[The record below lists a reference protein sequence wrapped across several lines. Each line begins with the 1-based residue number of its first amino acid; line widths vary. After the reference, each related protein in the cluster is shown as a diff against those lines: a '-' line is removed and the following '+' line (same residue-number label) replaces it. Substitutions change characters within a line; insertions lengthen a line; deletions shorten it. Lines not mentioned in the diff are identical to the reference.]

1 MDLLAHQ
8 IRHIGRMLYR
18 SPGFTLVSVMT
29 LAVGIGANTAIF
41 SVVNAVLIQ
50 PLPYPDQEELVLVA
64 HTAPGIG
71 LPEFEQSDASYFLY
85 KEHNRVFDDIGLMDA
100 AQVTLT
106 GGEEP
111 ERIDAVSV
119 TSEVFSMLGAVP
131 IVGRLFAEADN
142 RPDAPRVAVLTHR
155 LWQRRYGSDPAV
167 VGRTILVNGISRE
180 VVGVLSAGFDLPQGD
195 PVLYLPFLLDRAN
208 ANAGSFNYDGLA
220 RLADGVSPEE
230 AATDIRRIIP
240 LMPEEFPGG
249 ITLGML
255 EQAQFGPIIKPLKR
269 HVVGEVERVLW
280 VLLGTVGLVLLIA
293 CANVANL
300 FLVRAEGRQKEVAV
314 RTAMG
319 AGRGHLIRDV
329 LGESVA
335 LGILGGA
342 VGLALAYVGTR
353 VLVALGPDNL
363 PRMSEIGVDGWV
375 LAFALLISLLAG
387 LLFGTF
393 PLLKYRRLD
402 LVPALKE
409 GGRGSSAGLERHR
422 ARNVLVVS
430 QMALALILLVGSGL
444 MLRSFQAL
452 RSVDPGFEPESV
464 LTLRLSLP
472 SAEYEDVD
480 GVMAFHDQLRD
491 RLSALSGVVSVGAA
505 TAIPMGDGQSHN
517 GTWFEDFPLQPD
529 DVPAIL
535 TTVRVTEGY
544 FETMGIGLAYGRYID
559 RFDKLDRTGVLV
571 VNRALAEQ
579 YWPGD
584 SPIGRRLTQNGPE
597 QPLQTIVGVV
607 DDVRIDGADQEVPPA
622 VYFPIVGVLG
632 SGEELVNRT
641 LTYVVRSA
649 GLPSALL
656 PSIRETIWAM
666 DPNLPLAQVRTME
679 EVVERSMVRTS
690 FTMLL
695 LGIAAVVALILGTVG
710 IYGVISYVVSQRTRE
725 IGVRI
730 AVGAG
735 TRDVSR
741 MVLGQ
746 GFVLAGVGVGIGLL
760 GAVAITRVMEALL
773 FGVSATDPITYGAV
787 SLLLTLVALAAC
799 YFPARRASRI
809 DPVEALRYE

>member
-1 MDLLAHQ
+1 MDSLVHQ
-8 IRHIGRMLYR
+8 IRYIGRKLLR
-18 SPGFTLVSVMT
+18 SPGFTLVCVMT

-41 SVVNAVLIQ
+41 SVVNSVLIQ

-64 HTAPGIG
+64 HTAPGLG
-71 LPEFEQSDASYFLY
+71 LEEFEQSDASYFLY
-85 KEHNRVFDDIGLMDA
+85 KEHNRVFKDIGLMDA

-106 GGEEP
+106 GGDEP
-111 ERIDAVSV
+111 ERLDAASV
-119 TSEVFSMLGAVP
+119 TSEIFSMLGAVP
-131 IVGRLFAEADN
+131 IVGRLFAESDN
-142 RPDAPRVAVLTHR
+142 QPDAPQVAILNHG
-155 LWQRRYGSDPAV
+155 LWQRRYGSDPSV
-167 VGRTILVNGISRE
+167 VGRTIIVNGVSRE
-180 VVGVLSAGFDLPQGD
+180 VVGVLSAGFYLPQGD
-195 PVLYLPFLLDRAN
+195 AVLYLPFLLDRAN
-208 ANAGSFNYDGLA
+208 ANPGSFNYDGLA
-220 RLADGVSPEE
+220 RLADGVSAEE
-230 AATDIRRIIP
+230 AASDLRRIIP
-240 LMPEEFPGG
+240 LMPEEFPGELS
-249 ITLGML
+249 LGML
-255 EQAQFGPIIKPLKR
+255 EQAQFGPLIKPLKT

-300 FLVRAEGRQKEVAV
+300 FLVRAESRQREVAV

-319 AGRGHLIRDV
+319 AGRGHLVRDV

-342 VGLALAYVGTR
+342 VGLALAYVGIR
-353 VLVALGPDNL
+353 VLVGVGPENL
-363 PRMSEIGVDGWV
+363 PRMNEIGVDRWV
-375 LAFALLISLLAG
+375 LGYTVFISLAAG
-387 LLFGTF
+387 LLFGAF
-393 PLLKYRRLD
+393 PLLKYRRPE

-409 GGRGSSAGLERHR
+409 GGRGSSAGRERHR

-452 RSVDPGFEPESV
+452 RSVDPGFEPEGV
-464 LTLRLSLP
+464 LTVRISLP
-472 SAEYEDVD
+472 LAEYQDVD
-480 GVMAFHDQLRD
+480 GVLAFHDQLRD
-491 RLSALSGVVSVGAA
+491 RISALSGVVSVGAS
-505 TAIPMGDGQSHN
+505 TGIPMGDNQSHN

-529 DVPAIL
+529 AVPAIL
-535 TTVRVTEGY
+535 TTNRVTEGY
-544 FETMGIGLAYGRYID
+544 FETMGIELASGRYID

-579 YWPGD
+579 YWPGG
-584 SPIGRRLTQNGPE
+584 SPIGRRLTQYGPG
-597 QPLQTIVGVV
+597 QPWKTIVGVV
-607 DDVRIDGADQEVPPA
+607 DDVRIDGADQDVPPT
-622 VYFPIVGVLG
+622 VYFPVIDVFD
-632 SGEELVNRT
+632 SGEEGVVRT
-641 LTYVVRSA
+641 LTYVIRSA

-656 PSIRETIWAM
+656 PSVREAIWAM

-679 EVVERSMVRTS
+679 EVVGRSMVRTS

-735 TRDVSR
+735 TEDVSR

-746 GFVLAGVGVGIGLL
+746 GFVLAGIGIGLGLL

-773 FGVSATDPITYGAV
+773 FGVSATDPLTYGAV

-799 YFPARRASRI
+799 YFPARRAARI